1 MKQKWILVSAVL
13 ILFVTV
19 SPAWAAGGHKLT
31 DHELDQVAA
40 GDFNM
45 QFMDGT
51 LNLAFD
57 TGNKFK
63 NRITGTGT
71 MAFQAMNLPN
81 GYDVQMGAP
90 SSVIN
95 NSSLG
100 LINMTGNAQ
109 QGLNSLV
116 NIVAVNSLIQV
127 LTNLQVNIGG
137 TNNTTYQS
145 NNANANGLQ
154 IVKTP
159 HP

>member
-13 ILFVTV
+13 ILFATV
-19 SPAWAAGGHKLT
+19 SPVWAAGGHKLT
-31 DHELDQVAA
+31 DQELDQVAA
-40 GDFNM
+40 GDFNA
-45 QFMDGT
+45 QFMDGA
-51 LNLAFD
+51 LNLSFD
-57 TGNKFK
+57 TGDKFK

-81 GYDVQMGAP
+81 PCDQQTCTTT
-90 SSVIN
+90 SVIN
-95 NSSLG
+95 NGSMG
-100 LINMTGNAQ
+100 IINMTGNAQ
-109 QGLNSLV
+109 QNLNSLV

-137 TNNTTYQS
+137 SNNTTYQS

-154 IVKTP
+154 IVKSS